1 MGETTVEVKR
11 NLDGNVVEYPC
22 KSVLFERGL
31 RAVILCEISEP
42 EPVVGGRL
50 TLSPGTRSYGFF
62 WLDRPYVPYHWLVGG
77 RTMLHYVN
85 LGRVVSLDESKIV
98 WDDYAVD
105 VLRWPDGRVE
115 VVDEDEVPA
124 DADESVLTFIAD
136 AKARLLAELDEV
148 VALVERET
156 RGFEQAYGSET

>member
-1 MGETTVEVKR
+1 
-11 NLDGNVVEYPC
+11 
-22 KSVLFERGL
+22 
-31 RAVILCEISEP
+31 
-42 EPVVGGRL
+42 
-50 TLSPGTRSYGFF
+50 
-62 WLDRPYVPYHWLVGG
+62 
-77 RTMLHYVN
+77 MLHYVN